1 MVRSP
6 ESPPGDPG
14 LLGSL
19 RGLVDGLLGTARD
32 RIELLSLEIHEE
44 KFRLIQLFIWIS
56 AAVVSALLA
65 ITFVSLTIVY
75 LFWDTARIAVLAGFA
90 ILYVLGFVATLFCC
104 RKFISW
110 QPRPFESSL
119 IELQRDRT
127 CIRPQN

>member
-6 ESPPGDPG
+6 EIPPGDPG

-19 RGLVDGLLGTARD
+19 RGLADGLLETVRD
-32 RIELLSLEIHEE
+32 RVELFALEIHEE
-44 KFRLIQLFIWIS
+44 KFRVIQLFIWIS

-75 LFWDTARIAVLAGFA
+75 LFWETARIAVLASFA
-90 ILYVLGFVATLFCC
+90 ILYTAGFVATLVYC
-104 RKFISW
+104 RKFISR
-110 QPRPFESSL
+110 QPRPFESTL